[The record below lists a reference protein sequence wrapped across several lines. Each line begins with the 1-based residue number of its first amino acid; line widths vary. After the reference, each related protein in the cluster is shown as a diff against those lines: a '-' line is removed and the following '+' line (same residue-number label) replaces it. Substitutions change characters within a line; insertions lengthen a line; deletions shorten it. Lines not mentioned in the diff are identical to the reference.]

1 MANDQEHNTRIDFTA
16 AVAGAG
22 VMGSGIAGQCAES
35 NVQVTLKDI
44 SLQACERGL
53 QQIKSR
59 LDRQLASNRISQLAF
74 DRQLA
79 CINLS
84 TDWSGFDEVHIA
96 IEAIVENP
104 QLKQQVLRELEG
116 NLNDSAILASNT
128 STISIEYLAGGLKRP
143 ENFCG
148 LHFFNP
154 VAQMKLVEVVRSTH
168 SSDTCIDQCVEFAKR
183 LGKVPVV
190 VRDCPGFLVNRLL
203 FPYFHGFDLLVKG
216 GVSYQR
222 IDRVMTDFGW
232 PMGPAYLA
240 DVIGM
245 DVMVSADTVLCQG
258 YPGRM
263 RYQEPSVF
271 ERLYEKRCLGQKA
284 GKGFYTHLNNLQG
297 RVSIEA
303 NPEVIEQLYDDSG
316 LTSTQAD
323 ISDLNIIE
331 RMMLPMCTEALLC
344 LKEGVVP
351 TAKDIDLAVNLGLG
365 FPTVHTGLMHY
376 LDALIQRGL
385 SNVLEPYQHLGPLYQ
400 LTD

>member
-1 MANDQEHNTRIDFTA
+1 MANDQENSTRLDFTA
-16 AVAGAG
+16 AVSGAG
-22 VMGSGIAGQCAES
+22 VMGSGIAGQCAAS
-35 NVQVTLKDI
+35 NVQVILNDI
-44 SLQACERGL
+44 SPQACERGL
-53 QQIKSR
+53 HQIKSR

-84 TDWSGFDEVHIA
+84 TDGSGFDEVHIA

-104 QLKQQVLRELEG
+104 QIKQQVLRELEG
-116 NLNDSAILASNT
+116 KLNDRAILASNT
-128 STISIEYLAGGLKRP
+128 STISIEYLASALKRP

-154 VAQMKLVEVVRSTH
+154 VSQMKLVEVVRGTH
-168 SSDTCIDQCVEFAKR
+168 SSDACIDLCVEFAKR

-203 FPYFHGFDLLVKG
+203 FPYFHGFDLLVKA

-258 YPGRM
+258 YPERM
-263 RYQEPSVF
+263 SYQEPSVF
-271 ERLYEKRCLGQKA
+271 ERLYEKRCLGQKT
-284 GKGFYTHLNNLQG
+284 GKGFYTHLNSQHTRG
-297 RVSIEA
+297 AIEP
-303 NPEVIEQLYDDSG
+303 NPEVIEQLYDTSG

-323 ISDLNIIE
+323 ISDLNILE

-344 LKEGVVP
+344 LKEGVVS
-351 TAKDIDLAVNLGLG
+351 TASDIDLAVNLGLG

-376 LDALIQRGL
+376 LDALTQRGL
-385 SNVLEPYQHLGPLYQ
+385 WNVLEPYQHLGPLYH